1 MAQKKKNKV
10 DSALLSEIVVKGM
23 QEKKAEDITVID
35 LRSVPNAITDFFV
48 ICSVNSDSQA
58 DAVENSVEAEV
69 YKTLAMDP
77 IFKEGKENK
86 EWILVDYFDVVV
98 HVFRKSR
105 REFFKLE
112 KLWGDGVITD
122 IPNLI

>member
-23 QEKKAEDITVID
+23 QEKKAEDIVVID
-35 LRSVPNAITDFFV
+35 LRTVPNAITDFFV

-69 YKTLAMDP
+69 YKTLNLDP

-112 KLWGDGVITD
+112 KLWGDGIIKE

>member
-35 LRSVPNAITDFFV
+35 LRAVPNAITDFFV

-69 YKTLAMDP
+69 YKTLEMDP

-112 KLWGDGVITD
+112 KLWGDGIITD

>member
-23 QEKKAEDITVID
+23 QEKKAEDIVIID
-35 LRSVPNAITDFFV
+35 LRSVQNAITDFFV

-69 YKTLAMDP
+69 YKALGVDP

-112 KLWGDGVITD
+112 KLWGDGVITEV
-122 IPNLI
+122 PNFE